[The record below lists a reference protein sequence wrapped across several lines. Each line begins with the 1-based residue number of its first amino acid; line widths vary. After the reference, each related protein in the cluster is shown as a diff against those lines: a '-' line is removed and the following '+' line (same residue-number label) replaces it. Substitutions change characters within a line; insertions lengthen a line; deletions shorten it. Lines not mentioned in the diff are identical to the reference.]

1 MRGFKSILVTGLT
14 FIFLLS
20 CDKARVFEEN
30 IDIPDNVWNQNDKVR
45 FDVTIEDIESRY
57 NFYINVRN
65 AGSYPYSNLF
75 LFMDTKYPDGF
86 VSRDTLECILADESG
101 KWLGDGSGDIFDNQI
116 LFKKNF
122 KMKQK
127 GNYVF
132 VLEQGMRVKNLPLI
146 MDVGIRLEKNEA
158 KN

>member
-1 MRGFKSILVTGLT
+1 MKTNK
-14 FIFLLS
+14 LLLLFSVFVFCLIS
-20 CDKARVFEEN
+20 CDKNRVFEEN
-30 IDIPDNVWNQNDKVR
+30 TDIPENVWNRNNKLR
-45 FDVTIEDIESRY
+45 FDVMVEDTVSRY

-65 AGSYPYSNLF
+65 AGNYPYSNLF

-101 KWLGDGSGDIFDNQI
+101 SWLGDGSGDIFDNQI

-132 VLEQGMRVKNLPLI
+132 ILEQGMRVENLPLI
-146 MDVGIRLEKNEA
+146 MDAGIRLEKVPG

>member
-1 MRGFKSILVTGLT
+1 MKTIKILLLVLSTIIT
-14 FIFLLS
+14 FVS
-20 CDKARVFEEN
+20 CDKSRVFEEN
-30 IDIPDNVWNQNDKVR
+30 TNIPDNVWNRNNKVR
-45 FDVTIEDIESRY
+45 FDLSIDDLDSRY

-65 AGSYPYSNLF
+65 AGNYPYNNLF

-101 KWLGDGSGDIFDNQI
+101 AWLGDGSGDIFDNQI

-132 VLEQGMRVKNLPLI
+132 VLEQGMRVENLPMI
-146 MDVGIRLEKNEA
+146 MDVGIRLEKTSGTN
-158 KN
+158 

>member
-1 MRGFKSILVTGLT
+1 
-14 FIFLLS
+14 
-20 CDKARVFEEN
+20 
-30 IDIPDNVWNQNDKVR
+30 
-45 FDVTIEDIESRY
+45 
-57 NFYINVRN
+57 
-65 AGSYPYSNLF
+65 
-75 LFMDTKYPDGF
+75 MDTKYPDGF

-101 KWLGDGSGDIFDNQI
+101 AWLGDGSGDIFDNQI

-132 VLEQGMRVKNLPLI
+132 VLEQGMRVENLPMI
-146 MDVGIRLEKNEA
+146 MDVGIRLEKTTV